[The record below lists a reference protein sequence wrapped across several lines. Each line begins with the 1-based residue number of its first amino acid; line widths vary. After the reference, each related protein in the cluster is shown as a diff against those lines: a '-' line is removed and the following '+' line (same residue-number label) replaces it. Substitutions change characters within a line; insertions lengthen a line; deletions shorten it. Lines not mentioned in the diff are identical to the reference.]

1 MILIVSVASIEVGLP
16 LIYFSSTYSTVGV
29 SLVEFREYHGV
40 VEAVEKLIN
49 ERDGYRFRW

>member
-1 MILIVSVASIEVGLP
+1 MILVVSVASTEVGLP
-16 LIYFSSTYSTVGV
+16 LIYFSSAYSVVGV